1 MRFPS
6 YSYLRC
12 PFFKWREIRNTP
24 TAPNKTM
31 VLSGSRNNITK
42 HKAAKCT
49 AVNILKSILLA
60 TLVLFAASIFIT
72 FNLTTSVSNS
82 VASHQPVL
90 ESPRAFR
97 KKDGVSSVQKTTTRI
112 DESKKAAAAA
122 AVDPSEDDLLQWIKQ
137 QGKDDISASS
147 LSEILSTPLYY
158 TPGTL
163 PLSQLAT
170 FQHCYTDPSIYYKHF
185 NEKGDMR
192 RAPYSEKHKLA
203 LVLLPKSGSSTGRYM
218 MQVSS
223 GFIC

>member
-1 MRFPS
+1 
-6 YSYLRC
+6 
-12 PFFKWREIRNTP
+12 
-24 TAPNKTM
+24 
-31 VLSGSRNNITK
+31 
-42 HKAAKCT
+42 
-49 AVNILKSILLA
+49 
-60 TLVLFAASIFIT
+60 
-72 FNLTTSVSNS
+72 
-82 VASHQPVL
+82 
-90 ESPRAFR
+90 
-97 KKDGVSSVQKTTTRI
+97 VSSVQKTTTRI
-112 DESKKAAAAA
+112 NESKKAAAAA

-137 QGKDDISASS
+137 QRKDDISASS

-170 FQHCYTDPSIYYKHF
+170 FQRCYTDPSIYSKHF